1 MKVFANREIRNLFQA
16 VLAVW
21 AVALALTQG
30 IVWHTTH
37 AFSFALLLVFGRQE
51 NGYGQKGG
59 TDMLNSGDTGFMM
72 IATAFVFFMTPG
84 LAFFYG
90 GLVRRKNVLNTML
103 SSFFIMGLA
112 SLMWVLVGYSLSFSG
127 NCGGVIGN
135 LKSFCMVN
143 VGWEPGAYADG
154 IPALL
159 FAAFQMM
166 FAIITPALI
175 TGSVAGRMR
184 FKALFAFIALWLL
197 IVYFPMA
204 HMVWGKGGLL
214 GEVLGS
220 VDFAGGNVVH
230 ISSGVS
236 GLVLSLMLGKRRGYE
251 KTAYRTHNIP
261 FVLLGASI
269 LWFGWFGFNAGSA
282 LGANG
287 LAVHAFMTTNT
298 SAACAM
304 LSWMAID
311 MIRDGKPTVIGACTG
326 AVLGLVAIT
335 PGAGFVPLWSA
346 IIIGIVVSPICY
358 FMMSVVKK
366 RFGYDDALDAFG
378 CHGVGGIWGGIA
390 TGIFAQKSING
401 VARWDGLIYGDYRL
415 FLAQVISIVAT
426 IAVAI
431 VGTLICASIVKLFTP
446 LRVTEYDERMG
457 LDESQ
462 HGESAYPSFNGLD

>member
-1 MKVFANREIRNLFQA
+1 
-16 VLAVW
+16 
-21 AVALALTQG
+21 
-30 IVWHTTH
+30 
-37 AFSFALLLVFGRQE
+37 
-51 NGYGQKGG
+51 
-59 TDMLNSGDTGFMM
+59 MLNSGDTGFMM

-90 GLVRRKNVLNTML
+90 GLVRRKNVLNTMI

-135 LKSFCMVN
+135 LKSFCMNN

-154 IPALL
+154 IPAFL

-175 TGSVAGRMR
+175 TGSVAGRMK

-197 IVYFPMA
+197 VVYFPMA

-304 LSWMAID
+304 LSWMVID

-346 IIIGIVVSPICY
+346 IIIGIVVSPLCY

-366 RFGYDDALDAFG
+366 HFGYDDALDAFG

-401 VARWDGLIYGDYRL
+401 VARWDGLIFGDYRL
-415 FLAQVISIVAT
+415 FLAQIISIVAT

-431 VGTLICASIVKLFTP
+431 VGTLICASVVKLFTP
-446 LRVTEYDERMG
+446 LRVSEHDERVG

>member
-1 MKVFANREIRNLFQA
+1 
-16 VLAVW
+16 
-21 AVALALTQG
+21 
-30 IVWHTTH
+30 
-37 AFSFALLLVFGRQE
+37 
-51 NGYGQKGG
+51 
-59 TDMLNSGDTGFMM
+59 MM
-72 IATAFVFFMTPG
+72 IATAFVLFMTPG

-135 LKSFCMVN
+135 LKSFCMAN

>member
-1 MKVFANREIRNLFQA
+1 MN
-16 VLAVW
+16 
-21 AVALALTQG
+21 T
-30 IVWHTTH
+30 
-37 AFSFALLLVFGRQE
+37 
-51 NGYGQKGG
+51 
-59 TDMLNSGDTGFMM
+59 GDTAFM
-72 IATAFVFFMTPG
+72 IICSALVFFMTPG

-90 GLVRRKNVLNTML
+90 GLVRRKNVLNTMI

-135 LKSFCMVN
+135 LKSFCMNN

-175 TGSVAGRMR
+175 TGSVVGRMK

-197 IVYFPMA
+197 VVYFPMA

-304 LSWMAID
+304 LSWMVID

-346 IIIGIVVSPICY
+346 IIIGIVVSPLCY

-366 RFGYDDALDAFG
+366 HFGYDDALDAFG

-401 VARWDGLIYGDYRL
+401 VARWDGLIFGDYRL
-415 FLAQVISIVAT
+415 FLAQIISIVAT

-431 VGTLICASIVKLFTP
+431 VGTLICASVVKLFTP
-446 LRVTEYDERMG
+446 LRVSEHDERVG